1 MKYRRA
7 PKFKKSV
14 DKLPDDIKKKVQKAF
29 DLFQKDPNHPSLRI
43 KKMEGLKDTWE
54 GRINIQYRFIFEYGE
69 DEIIFLN
76 IGPHDVIDEE
86 SRKG

>member
-1 MKYRRA
+1 
-7 PKFKKSV
+7 
-14 DKLPDDIKKKVQKAF
+14 
-29 DLFQKDPNHPSLRI
+29 
-43 KKMEGLKDTWE
+43 MEGLKDTWE